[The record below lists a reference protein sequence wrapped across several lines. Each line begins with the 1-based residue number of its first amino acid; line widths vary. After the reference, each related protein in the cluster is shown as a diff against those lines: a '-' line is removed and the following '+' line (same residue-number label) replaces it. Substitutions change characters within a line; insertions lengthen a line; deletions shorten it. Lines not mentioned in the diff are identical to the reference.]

1 MATLYENLGGQAAL
15 DAFVPALYDKVL
27 TDDRVSSIFR
37 GVGMER
43 QGRMLKAFL
52 TMGFGG
58 PDDYA
63 GKSLRQ
69 GHKHLV
75 NQGLN
80 DEHFDAEAGHI
91 KSTVE
96 DLNVPAELVD
106 QVMGAAGSLR
116 DEVLNKPEEAVAP
129 QATDET
135 EEPVAVA
142 EEVTS
147 EMTSDDGAE
156 ATPVKTPRA
165 RKTSGTGTA
174 RRKKAA
180 TADTPAEQEVPVTAD

>member
-1 MATLYENLGGQAAL
+1 M
-15 DAFVPALYDKVL
+15 
-27 TDDRVSSIFR
+27 
-37 GVGMER
+37 
-43 QGRMLKAFL
+43 
-52 TMGFGG
+52 
-58 PDDYA
+58 
-63 GKSLRQ
+63 
-69 GHKHLV
+69 
-75 NQGLN
+75 
-80 DEHFDAEAGHI
+80 AGHI
-91 KSTVE
+91 KSALE
-96 DLNVPAELVD
+96 DLNLPAELVD
-106 QVMGAAGSLR
+106 QVMGAAGSPG

>member
-75 NQGLN
+75 NQDLN
-80 DEHFDAEAGHI
+80 DEHFDAVAGHI
-91 KSTVE
+91 KSTLE
-96 DLNVPAELVD
+96 DLNVPAESVD

-135 EEPVAVA
+135 EEPVAIA

-156 ATPVKTPRA
+156 ATSVKTPPD
-165 RKTSGTGTA
+165 RKTSETGTA

>member
-37 GVGMER
+37 GVDMER
-43 QGRMLKAFL
+43 RGRMLKAFL

-135 EEPVAVA
+135 EEPVAIA

-165 RKTSGTGTA
+165 RKISGTDTA

>member
-1 MATLYENLGGQAAL
+1 
-15 DAFVPALYDKVL
+15 
-27 TDDRVSSIFR
+27 
-37 GVGMER
+37 MER

-52 TMGFGG
+52 IMGFGG

-75 NQGLN
+75 DQGLN
-80 DEHFDAEAGHI
+80 DEHFDAMAGHI

-96 DLNVPAELVD
+96 DPNLPAELVH
-106 QVMGAAGSLR
+106 QVMGAAGSLH

-147 EMTSDDGAE
+147 EMTSGDGAE
-156 ATPVKTPRA
+156 APPVKTPRA
-165 RKTSGTGTA
+165 RKTSGTGIA
-174 RRKKAA
+174 RRKKGA

>member
-1 MATLYENLGGQAAL
+1 
-15 DAFVPALYDKVL
+15 
-27 TDDRVSSIFR
+27 
-37 GVGMER
+37 MER

-52 TMGFGG
+52 IMGFGG

-75 NQGLN
+75 NQDLN
-80 DEHFDAEAGHI
+80 DEHFDAVAGHT
-91 KSTVE
+91 KSTLE

-129 QATDET
+129 QVTDET
-135 EEPVAVA
+135 EEPVAIA
-142 EEVTS
+142 EEITS

-156 ATPVKTPRA
+156 ATPVKTPPA
-165 RKTSGTGTA
+165 RKTSETGTS

-180 TADTPAEQEVPVTAD
+180 TADTPDEQEVPVTAD

>member
-15 DAFVPALYDKVL
+15 DAFVPAFYDKVL
-27 TDDRVSSIFR
+27 ADDRVSRFFR
-37 GVGMER
+37 GVDMER

-58 PDDYA
+58 PDAYA

-75 NQGLN
+75 DQGLN
-80 DEHFDAEAGHI
+80 DEHFDAVAGHI
-91 KSTVE
+91 KTTLE
-96 DLNVPAELVD
+96 DLNVPAELVE
-106 QVMGAAGSLR
+106 QVMGAAASLR
-116 DEVLNKPEEAVAP
+116 SEVLNKPEVVVEPEPTEAH
-129 QATDET
+129 

-142 EEVTS
+142 AEVS
-147 EMTSDDGAE
+147 GDEGAE

-165 RKTSGTGTA
+165 RKTSGTGT
-174 RRKKAA
+174 RSKKA
-180 TADTPAEQEVPVTAD
+180 TTTDTTDQQEVPVTAD

>member
-15 DAFVPALYDKVL
+15 DAFVPAFYDKVL
-27 TDDRVSSIFR
+27 TDDRVSRFFQ
-37 GVGMER
+37 GVDMER
-43 QGRMLKAFL
+43 QGRMLKSFL

-58 PDDYA
+58 PDAYA

-69 GHKHLV
+69 GHRHLV
-75 NQGLN
+75 DQGLN
-80 DEHFDAEAGHI
+80 DEHFDAVAGHI
-91 KSTVE
+91 KTTLE
-96 DLNVPAELVD
+96 DLTVPAELVE

-116 DEVLNKPEEAVAP
+116 DEVLNKPEVMVAP
-129 QATDET
+129 QTPDAS

-142 EEVTS
+142 AEVTS
-147 EMTSDDGAE
+147 EVTSYEGAE

-180 TADTPAEQEVPVTAD
+180 TTDTPEQQEVPVTAD

>member
-27 TDDRVSSIFR
+27 TDDRVSSIF
-37 GVGMER
+37 GCVDMER
-43 QGRMLKAFL
+43 RGRMLKAFL

-80 DEHFDAEAGHI
+80 DEHFDAMAGHI

-96 DLNVPAELVD
+96 DLNLPAELVD

-156 ATPVKTPRA
+156 ATPLKTPRA